1 MRRNHSH
8 RLALV
13 AVGVVLGLAAAA
25 CTSGGADKAG
35 GSNAKVVTLTL
46 ADVESDASSVQP
58 YADAVKAL
66 SSGSLQIQIKLNW
79 RRGDPQYEGDLI
91 KDVEFGKV
99 ELGLSGTRAF
109 DTVGI
114 DSFQAMQAPFL
125 IDSYG
130 LEKQVLSSDI
140 PAKMLEG
147 MRPAGLVGLAVLP
160 GDLRKP
166 LGLTRALVSA
176 SDYRGA
182 RVGIRPGKVA
192 DATMRALGAIPVAYV
207 PGDLSSLD
215 GMEMHLGGIAGNHYD
230 QNATELTGNVNF
242 WPRNEA
248 VFINT
253 KAFDALSA
261 QQREWLLQ
269 AGPRSL
275 SQWPPCPSAMCD
287 RGGGD
292 TLCNRGL
299 TIDSATTA
307 EVAQLRR
314 AVQPVY
320 EDLERSPQTR
330 AFIDQII
337 KMRDGTVDTPDAVS
351 PCAGSSEPTKTTT
364 VTALDGT
371 WEVSITRKELL
382 AAGIADA
389 GEDDPSNYGHFT
401 LTFHKGD
408 YVQVNTTS
416 NGSDS
421 GTYISDSGT
430 YIVDGNTL
438 ILKVTNGEVWT
449 MTWSIYRDTLTLKG
463 DIPAGL
469 RAKPWRRVGP

>member
-1 MRRNHSH
+1 MAF
-8 RLALV
+8 L

-25 CTSGGADKAG
+25 CTSAGGDKAG
-35 GSNAKVVTLTL
+35 GSSPKVVMLSL
-46 ADVESDASSVQP
+46 GDVENDPSSVQP

-66 SSGSLQIQIKLNW
+66 SGGTLQIQIKLNW
-79 RRGDPQYEGDLI
+79 RRGDPQNEGALI
-91 KDVEFGKV
+91 KDVERGKAN
-99 ELGLSGTRAF
+99 LGVVPVRSF

-125 IDSYG
+125 IDSYA
-130 LEKQVLSSDI
+130 LEKRVLSSDI
-140 PAKMLEG
+140 PAKMLAG

-207 PGDLSSLD
+207 PRDISSLD
-215 GMEMHLGGIAGNHYD
+215 GMETHLDAIAGNRYD
-230 QNATELTGNVNF
+230 SNATELTGNVNF
-242 WPRNEA
+242 WPRDEA
-248 VFINT
+248 VFINART
-253 KAFDALSA
+253 FDALSP
-261 QQREWLLQ
+261 QQREWLRE

-275 SQWPPCPSAMCD
+275 STWPVCPSEQCD

-299 TIDSATTA
+299 TVDSATTA

-320 EDLERSPQTR
+320 DDLERNAENRTL
-330 AFIDQII
+330 IDEII
-337 KMRDGTVDTPDAVS
+337 KMRDETVDTPDVLS
-351 PCAGSSEPTKTTT
+351 PCAGSSERATTT
-364 VTALDGT
+364 VTPLDGT
-371 WEVSITRKELL
+371 WEASITRKELL

-389 GEDDPSNYGHFT
+389 GEDQPANYGHFT
-401 LTFHKGD
+401 LKFDRGD
-408 YVQVNTTS
+408 FDLAQEPKLG
-416 NGSDS
+416 GSES
-421 GTYISDSGT
+421 GTY
-430 YIVDGNTL
+430 VVNGNTL
-438 ILKVTNGEVWT
+438 NLTVTGGCCPGEAWS
-449 MTWSIYRDTLTLKG
+449 MTWSLYRDTLTLKG
-463 DIPAGL
+463 GIPATF
-469 RAKPWRRVGP
+469 RAKPWRRVGQ